1 MAKSM
6 HTNEYRSFAAL
17 LVKARERA
25 GMTQAEVAARLGK
38 HQSFV
43 AKYERCERRLDVIEF
58 VQVCTALNTPPYEVL
73 DQVQDSLRT

>member
-58 VQVCTALNTPPYEVL
+58 VQVCTALNPPPYEVL

>member
-6 HTNEYRSFAAL
+6 HTHEYKSFAAL

-58 VQVCTALNTPPYEVL
+58 VQVCAALNISPCEIL
-73 DQVQDSLRT
+73 GQVQDSLST